1 MTRLNAT
8 LMKEALGTYCAAES
22 QVFTCTIMVFKAREL
37 AAVQSTS
44 SAALHDQQQVT
55 GC

>member
-8 LMKEALGTYCAAES
+8 LMKEALGNFCAAES
-22 QVFTCTIMVFKAREL
+22 QVLPCTIMVFKAREL
-37 AAVQSTS
+37 AAVHSTLR
-44 SAALHDQQQVT
+44 AALHDQQQVT